1 MMVIEQQPAL
11 SAAFTPGQTLR
22 FIYRNWQG
30 ELAIRTVRVIRLSY
44 GSTEWHRE
52 PQWLLEAL
60 DVEKGAVRMF
70 AVRDMTP
77 VPER

>member
-11 SAAFTPGQTLR
+11 SAEFTPGQNQR
-22 FIYRNWQG
+22 FNYGNWQG
-30 ELAIRTVRVIRLSY
+30 EVAIRTGRVVRLSY

-70 AVRDMTP
+70 AVRDMAP

>member
-1 MMVIEQQPAL
+1 M
-11 SAAFTPGQTLR
+11 
-22 FIYRNWQG
+22 
-30 ELAIRTVRVIRLSY
+30 RTVRVIRLSY

-70 AVRDMTP
+70 AVRDMAP
-77 VPER
+77 IPEW